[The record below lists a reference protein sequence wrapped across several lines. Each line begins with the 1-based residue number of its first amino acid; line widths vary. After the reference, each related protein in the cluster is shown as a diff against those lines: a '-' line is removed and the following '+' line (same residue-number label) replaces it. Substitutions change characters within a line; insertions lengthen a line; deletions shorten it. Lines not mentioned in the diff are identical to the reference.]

1 MIYLVVY
8 LYVGCVVINALF
20 VCERVD
26 LLHLSVYQCLMLLL
40 SPLLWIGLLAI
51 ALTAYFKQRKR

>member
-1 MIYLVVY
+1 MIYVVIY

-26 LLHLSVYQCLMLLL
+26 LLRPSLYQCFMLLL
-40 SPLLWIGLLAI
+40 SPLLWVGLLAI
-51 ALTAYFKQRKR
+51 ALNSYFKQRKR

>member
-1 MIYLVVY
+1 VIYLVIY

-26 LLHLSVYQCLMLLL
+26 FLHLTVHQCLMLLL
-40 SPLLWIGLLAI
+40 SPLLWVGLLAI
-51 ALTAYFKQRKR
+51 ALTAYLKQRKR